1 LGKNGY
7 KINNIKLIAFSI
19 IGLVFYFI
27 LFTVVGINLRQQ
39 GISMETIDIW
49 FYVGL
54 LLIIVGC
61 SLASIEKKKD

>member
-7 KINNIKLIAFSI
+7 KINNIKLIAFCI
-19 IGLVFYFI
+19 IGLVSYFM

-39 GISMETIDIW
+39 EISMETIDIL

-54 LLIIVGC
+54 LLIIAGC
-61 SLASIEKKKD
+61 SLASIEKKKA